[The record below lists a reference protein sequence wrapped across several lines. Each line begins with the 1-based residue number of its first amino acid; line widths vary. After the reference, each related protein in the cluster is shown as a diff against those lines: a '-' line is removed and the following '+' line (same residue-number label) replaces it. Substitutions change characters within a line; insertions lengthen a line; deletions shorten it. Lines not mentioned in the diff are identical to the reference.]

1 MNVLGDVELVWSE
14 SATSEA
20 NSHWIGVIDG
30 SQSELLVG
38 SWHFVSPPMSSLSL
52 GSNRL
57 VIRKGL
63 FTSPESGAVVRGA
76 P

>member
-30 SQSELLVG
+30 SQSEFLVG
-38 SWHFVSPPMSSLSL
+38 SWHFVSPLSDLSL
-52 GSNRL
+52 GSSRL
-57 VIRKGL
+57 SIRKSL
-63 FTSPESGAVVRGA
+63 FLRTQSAAVVRGA